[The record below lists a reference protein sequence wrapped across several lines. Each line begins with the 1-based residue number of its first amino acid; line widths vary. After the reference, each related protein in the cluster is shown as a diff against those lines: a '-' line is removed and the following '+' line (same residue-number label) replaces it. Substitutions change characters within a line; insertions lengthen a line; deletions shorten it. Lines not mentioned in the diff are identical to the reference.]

1 MLGMTAPNAL
11 AVDDHRR
18 VAAITYNDCWDLLE
32 VERTPEQD
40 RDLIGLALTSRYH
53 WQQAGGGAEELSI
66 ADWMVGR
73 AFAAIGAGGPAL
85 DFARAAVERQAADT
99 PPWLQASLQEGLA
112 RAFSAS
118 GDKAERDAAVVR
130 ARQILAA
137 EPDAESRELIQGQL
151 DTVP

>member
-1 MLGMTAPNAL
+1 MSEPHVFT
-11 AVDDHRR
+11 VDDHRR
-18 VAAITYNDCWDLLE
+18 LAAVTYNDCWDLLE
-32 VERTPEQD
+32 IERTPQQD

-53 WQQAGGGAEELSI
+53 WQHAGGGDEELVI

-85 DFARAAVERQAADT
+85 DFARAAVAGQTTET

-118 GDKAERDAAVVR
+118 GEKAERDAAVVR
-130 ARQILAA
+130 ARELLTA
-137 EPDAESRELIQGQL
+137 EPDPESRELIQGQL